1 MRNKVLKFGLIIFI
15 FFMFGLITMQTYA
28 KYMKKVSG
36 YDQAKVASFINDV
49 SCLGQSIT
57 QDTNLSLFDE
67 KIAPGSKGE
76 FSNLLMTLE
85 NENGIPLSFSFQ
97 DQEYT
102 DMTKLSNDINVLVNQ
117 TFSNISSKTD
127 DKKQSIDIVIK
138 WEWPFYISDEQD
150 IKDTLLASKD
160 AIVTLN
166 IECTFIQKK

>member
-1 MRNKVLKFGLIIFI
+1 
-15 FFMFGLITMQTYA
+15 
-28 KYMKKVSG
+28 MKKVSG

-76 FSNLLMTLE
+76 FSILITDQSDVLVDVNLLMTLE